1 MVIEMTKFTRRSAL
15 SLVTGLFLTC
25 FVSMTA
31 QADPAQDA
39 GAFIQ
44 HLADKT
50 ITIITGKGNDA
61 EEVRKFGALFSP
73 SIDVPE
79 VGRLVLG
86 RYWRQATP
94 EQQKEFLTLFEQM
107 NVLIWSKR
115 FGEYNGET
123 LKVLSSKADGKRY
136 IVDSSI
142 QRPSGNPVSVQWA
155 VHQSAGSF
163 KIVDITVEG
172 VSMVIT
178 NRSDYAAAIQAQGG
192 KVEGLLTSMRQRVAT
207 LKTERGLH

>member
-1 MVIEMTKFTRRSAL
+1 MTKFTRRSAL
-15 SLVTGLFLTC
+15 SLVTGLFLAC

-31 QADPAQDA
+31 QADQAQDA

-44 HLADKT
+44 QLADKT

-61 EEVRKFGALFSP
+61 AAVRKFDALFSP
-73 SIDVPE
+73 SIDIPE

-94 EQQKEFLTLFEQM
+94 EQQKEFLALFEQM

-115 FGEYNGET
+115 FEEYSGET
-123 LKVLSSKADGKRY
+123 LNILSSKADGKRY
-136 IVDSSI
+136 IVDSTV
-142 QRPSGNPVSVQWA
+142 QRPSGKPVSVQWA

-172 VSMVIT
+172 VSMVVT

-192 KVEGLLTSMRQRVAT
+192 KVEGLLVNMRQRVT
-207 LKTERGLH
+207 SLKAERGL